1 MCLQTNESV
10 LPRTEIVEHCALY
23 LLNMARWEFLLGYEK
38 RRTTFEIMSSVAVTC
53 HDMIKHKGAKKFSKD
68 LWDIGKSFNNKLV
81 QRTNN
86 KPSTVLPVF
95 APNPTKRGAA
105 SYNLDLANL
114 KNSLMMVFLR
124 LRDARCLTVVV
135 SMLTK
140 LYNIFRDEPS
150 MELQVEC
157 MNLWPATVS
166 K

>member
-1 MCLQTNESV
+1 M
-10 LPRTEIVEHCALY
+10 
-23 LLNMARWEFLLGYEK
+23 F
-38 RRTTFEIMSSVAVTC
+38 
-53 HDMIKHKGAKKFSKD
+53 KKT
-68 LWDIGKSFNNKLV
+68 INA
-81 QRTNN
+81 
-86 KPSTVLPVF
+86 VLPVF
-95 APNPTKRGAA
+95 VPSPTKRNAA
-105 SYNLDLANL
+105 SYNLDVANL

-157 MNLWPATVS
+157 INLWPATVS